1 MNIYRL
7 AAITFLSSLALV
19 WLVRKAAYRYNWV
32 ARPKE
37 DRWHKR
43 PTALYGGVG
52 MFVPFMLSSLYI
64 LSESAAPPAVK
75 FVLAGAAGAFIIGI
89 VDDIFDLKP
98 AIKLV
103 GQIFMASLP
112 ISAGL
117 YFNATNW
124 YLVNVVITFF
134 WFVGIMNAVNIID
147 NMDGL
152 SAGVVIISTFT
163 VLTVLVTGADFSKND
178 MIFKISVVFA
188 CSALGFWV
196 FNRYPATIFMGDSG
210 SLFLGYVLA
219 AIAMPSSLNSY
230 LGTSSAILA
239 LILPATIL
247 AIPIFDTT
255 LVTIMRK
262 TYGRPASVG
271 GKDHSSHRLVGLGFS
286 EKTTV
291 LILYGLC
298 FLGGAIAVSL
308 KVWPN
313 YSIFLVALFVVFL
326 FLVGIYL
333 GRVKVYEEPLDPEQ
347 KNLWTPLLSQLFY
360 KRRAGEVIL
369 DIVLISTSY
378 YFAYYLHYEGNL
390 GDHADFYK
398 HSLPIFISSCM
409 MGFYVAGV
417 YKGIWNLISLPDI
430 IHYLNGVLLGVGM
443 GILAVVLLYTNGDYS
458 KSVLFIF
465 AVTLFLMVVVSRLSF
480 RILDMVVSRG
490 IEDSTKT
497 NILIYGAGQAGK
509 ILYEECYRNPDYKDY
524 QIVGFIDD
532 DGTKHNRLVGGV
544 KVFSP
549 DYFLGAEYNKANGKN
564 IRELWLST
572 SQIKA
577 ERVSALVSALEKN
590 TVEKIR
596 LRRFKLFMEELEN
609 TGFKNG
615 AG

>member
-1 MNIYRL
+1 MNTYDL
-7 AAITFLSSLALV
+7 AALTFLSSLALV
-19 WLVRKAAYRYNWV
+19 WLIRKTAYRYNWL
-32 ARPKE
+32 AKPKE
-37 DRWHKR
+37 DRWHKK

-52 MFVPFMLSSLYI
+52 MFVPFMIASLYI
-64 LSESAAPPAVK
+64 MSQSVTPAAVK
-75 FVLAGAAGAFIIGI
+75 FIFVGAAGAFIIGI
-89 VDDIFDLKP
+89 LDDIFELKP

-112 ISAGL
+112 IAAGL

-152 SAGVVIISTFT
+152 SAGVVIISTLT
-163 VLTVLVTGADFSKND
+163 VITVLVTGADFSGND
-178 MIFKISVVFA
+178 IMFRISVVFA

-196 FNRYPATIFMGDSG
+196 FNKYPATIFMGDSG

-219 AIAMPSSLNSY
+219 AIAMPSSMNSN

-262 TYGRPASVG
+262 SYGRPASVG

-286 EKTTV
+286 EKNTV

-298 FLGGAIAVSL
+298 ILGGFIAVSL

-313 YSIFLVALFVVFL
+313 YSLFLVALFVVFL

-333 GRVKVYEEPLDPEQ
+333 GRVKVYEEPLEPEQ
-347 KNLWTPLLSQLFY
+347 KSRWTPLLSQLFY

-369 DIVLISTSY
+369 DLVLISTSY
-378 YFAYYLHYEGNL
+378 YFAYYLHYEGVL
-390 GDHADFYK
+390 GDHAELYK
-398 HSLPIFISSCM
+398 QSLPIFVSSCM
-409 MGFYVAGV
+409 LGFFVAGV
-417 YKGIWNLISLPDI
+417 YRGIWNLISLPDI
-430 IHYLNGVLLGVGM
+430 VHYLNGVMLGVGM
-443 GILAVVLLYTNGDYS
+443 GVFALVILYKNSGYS
-458 KSVLFIF
+458 IAVLFIF

-480 RILDMVVSRG
+480 RILDIAVKRG
-490 IEDSTKT
+490 MEDSTKT

-509 ILYEECYRNPDYKDY
+509 ILCEECDRNPDYTDY
-524 QIVGFIDD
+524 RIVGFIDD
-532 DGTKHNRLVGGV
+532 DGMKHNRLVGGV

-549 DYFLGAEYNKANGKN
+549 DFFSGDGCNWAKSKN
-564 IRELWLST
+564 VSELWLST
-572 SQIKA
+572 SQIKV
-577 ERVSALVSALEKN
+577 ERVSVLVSCLEKN
-590 TVEKIR
+590 IGEKIR
-596 LRRFKLFMEELEN
+596 VRRFKLFMEETEN
-609 TGFKNG
+609 NISNTQT
-615 AG
+615 